1 MLPGYGTLYI
11 TMEDTKQMVHCKTT
25 DCNADAIGG
34 YDVCEAHLEAYA
46 IDVCAHMRLQLRE
59 EHDDDLL
66 TEQDQRD
73 TAVIRTLVHST
84 LNN

>member
-1 MLPGYGTLYI
+1 
-11 TMEDTKQMVHCKTT
+11 MEDTKQMVHCKTT

-59 EHDDDLL
+59 EDDDLL
-66 TEQDQRD
+66 TEQDQRLIRLGKD
-73 TAVIRTLVHST
+73 QWGAAVIRTLVHST